1 MTLYSDGGGIFVAL
15 VLAVF
20 LFHGD
25 PDIADLVL
33 EYLKQLTTQG
43 FE

>member
-1 MTLYSDGGGIFVAL
+1 MKPYIDNGGIFIAI

-25 PDIADLVL
+25 PDIADLLL
-33 EYLKQLTTQG
+33 EYLRQLTLQDLR
-43 FE
+43 